1 MVHTI
6 FEGSFRK
13 LRERAPHVHCITNYV
28 TANDCANILLA
39 CGAYPVMA
47 DFSEE
52 AEEITAGCD
61 ALVINLGTLNDN
73 RLSVMIRAGK
83 QANALRLPVLLD
95 PVGVGA
101 SAYRLKAA
109 FRLLEEIEFSV
120 IRGNASEIQILYKGT
135 GSSKGV
141 DAVKEHSGTG
151 NNQKEASKAAK
162 GLAGKT
168 GAVIVLTGEMDIIA
182 EKERVFYLCNGHESM
197 CKIAG
202 TGCMLSAVIGAFCAV
217 FPEEPLRAAIAGAA
231 AMGIGGEIAYEEIM
245 ERNEGTASLKIHLMD
260 SISNMEEEVL
270 KARVLL
276 REEQKGY

>member
-1 MVHTI
+1 
-6 FEGSFRK
+6 
-13 LRERAPHVHCITNYV
+13 
-28 TANDCANILLA
+28 
-39 CGAYPVMA
+39 MA

-73 RLSVMIRAGK
+73 RLSAMIRSGK

-162 GLAGKT
+162 GLSGRT
-168 GAVIVLTGEMDIIA
+168 GAVIVLTGETDILA
-182 EKERVFYLCNGHESM
+182 EKERVFYLRNGHESM

-231 AMGIGGEIAYEEIM
+231 AMGIGGEIAYEKIM

>member
-73 RLSVMIRAGK
+73 RLSTMIRAGK

-162 GLAGKT
+162 GLSGRT
-168 GAVIVLTGEMDIIA
+168 GAVIVLTGETDILA
-182 EKERVFYLCNGHESM
+182 EKERVFYLRNGHESM

-202 TGCMLSAVIGAFCAV
+202 TGCMLSAVIGAFCTV

-231 AMGIGGEIAYEEIM
+231 AMGIGGEIAYEKIM

>member
-73 RLSVMIRAGK
+73 RLSAMIRAGK

-95 PVGVGA
+95 PVGVGS

-151 NNQKEASKAAK
+151 NNQKEASKVAT

-168 GAVIVLTGEMDIIA
+168 GAVIVLTGETDIIA
-182 EKERVFYLCNGHESM
+182 EKERVFYLRNGHESM

-202 TGCMLSAVIGAFCAV
+202 TGCMLSAVIGAFCAI

-231 AMGIGGEIAYEEIM
+231 SMGIGGEIAYEKIM
-245 ERNEGTASLKIHLMD
+245 ERNEGTASMKIHLMD
-260 SISNMEEEVL
+260 SISNMEEELL

-276 REEQKGY
+276 REE

>member
-13 LRERAPHVHCITNYV
+13 LRERAPYVHCITNYV

-73 RLSVMIRAGK
+73 RLSAMIRAGK

-141 DAVKEHSGTG
+141 DADKEHSGTG

-162 GLAGKT
+162 GLTGRT
-168 GAVIVLTGEMDIIA
+168 GAVIVLTGETDILA
-182 EKERVFYLCNGHESM
+182 EKERVFYLRNGHESM

-231 AMGIGGEIAYEEIM
+231 AMGIGGEIAYEKIM
-245 ERNEGTASLKIHLMD
+245 ERNEGTASMKIHLMD

-270 KARVLL
+270 KARTLL
-276 REEQKGY
+276 REE